1 MDAPAD
7 SGQLLN
13 LTSSRRSEQKMWAS
27 LNENVIRAVVGGPD
41 GMADCGPA
49 LVFSA
54 QAWSAFVGTVTGR

>member
-1 MDAPAD
+1 
-7 SGQLLN
+7 
-13 LTSSRRSEQKMWAS
+13 MWAI
-27 LNENVIRAVVGGPD
+27 LNENVIRAVVAGPD